1 MKKEASRQESSL
13 IFEGMTSFNAV
24 VRSHSRKITKVMVDA
39 ARTSTKKKELAFV
52 KKIAAESG
60 FPVEFCDADTIA
72 KIATGTSH
80 GGIIFECEERVLP
93 KISEIDFESDTDGI
107 KGFYVMLEGIE
118 DPYNFGYV
126 LRSLYAAGVS
136 GVILSP
142 RNWMSAAGVVCRSSA
157 GASEMLPIFVGEP
170 EDTVE
175 LFRSEGYRIVCAGI
189 RDSVSVY
196 DCDMSLPLL
205 FIVGGE
211 KRGISAKLLS
221 LADDVVRLDYGRNF
235 NGSLSAAS
243 AASILAYEVFRQNRN
258 QTDNDRI

>member
-1 MKKEASRQESSL
+1 MKKEASRQQNSL
-13 IFEGMTSFNAV
+13 IFEGMTSFNAIV
-24 VRSHSRKITKVMVDA
+24 KSRSRKIVRAIVDPE
-39 ARTSTKKKELAFV
+39 RTANKKRELAFIQR
-52 KKIAAESG
+52 IAKNTG
-60 FPVEFCDADTIA
+60 FPVEFSDADTIA
-72 KIATGTSH
+72 EIATGTSH

-93 KISEIDFESDTDGI
+93 SVSEIDFEAETDGI

-118 DPYNFGYV
+118 DPYNFGYA
-126 LRSLYAAGVS
+126 LRSLYAAGAE

-157 GASEMLPIFVGEP
+157 GASEMLPIYTGEP
-170 EDTVE
+170 DDTVK
-175 LFRSEGYRIVCAGI
+175 LFKDAGYRIICAGI

-221 LADDVVRLDYGRNF
+221 LADNIVRLDYGRAF

-258 QTDNDRI
+258 QTDNDHI